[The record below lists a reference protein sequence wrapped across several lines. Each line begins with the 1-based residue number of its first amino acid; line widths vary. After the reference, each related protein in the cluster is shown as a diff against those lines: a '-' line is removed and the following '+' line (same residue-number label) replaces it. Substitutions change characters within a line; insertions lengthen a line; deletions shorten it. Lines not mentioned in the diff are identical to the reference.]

1 MCVPVILRSSRMKW
15 TSRRRGSTSA
25 FFTVP
30 LTVTEI
36 SMSVLSLRPG
46 DRLTERASREDADER
61 AFVID
66 RSPKILGRLRL
77 LGRDA
82 RRFLNVFL
90 VRRFAQ
96 QRLLRAHGPD
106 RRHADV
112 GEADSHSLARV
123 AVESDLGSNG
133 SGGKIS
139 DFALD
144 LEVRAAAAGGRDGD
158 ADLGQDLVGG
168 KRGCKEAGEEAAD
181 RNRARS
187 LRSSCNHVDF

>member
-1 MCVPVILRSSRMKW
+1 MKW

-36 SMSVLSLRPG
+36 SMSVFSLRPG
-46 DRLTERASREDADER
+46 DRLTERAGGEDADER
-61 AFVID
+61 AFVLH
-66 RSPKILGRLRL
+66 RSPKILGRLGF

-96 QRLLRAHGPD
+96 QRFLRARGTD

-112 GEADSHSLARV
+112 GQRDSHFLARV
-123 AVESDLGSNG
+123 AVESDLRSDG
-133 SGGKIS
+133 SGGKVS

-144 LEVRAAAAGGRDGD
+144 L
-158 ADLGQDLVGG
+158 
-168 KRGCKEAGEEAAD
+168 
-181 RNRARS
+181 
-187 LRSSCNHVDF
+187 